1 MAKIKKKVLTPER
14 IAHNKFLKKMGVT
27 KQQLKERKLERGDDE
42 RQTSFRP
49 NSIYD
54 VRKAYEE

>member
-1 MAKIKKKVLTPER
+1 MAKPKKKVLTPER

-27 KQQLKERKLERGDDE
+27 KQQLKERKLERDDSE
-42 RQTSFRP
+42 HPSSFRP
-49 NSIYD
+49 DSIYD